1 MMRKRVGGFWE
12 PLPEGSRMQVNRA
25 VFRYVEAINN
35 RGVSLQDLKAFDEA
49 LARRKTSHSRSNG

>member
-1 MMRKRVGGFWE
+1 
-12 PLPEGSRMQVNRA
+12 MQVNRA